1 MVAYP
6 RQSWL
11 IYLKSFSTRHG
22 TIASMGWLA
31 RYHLRRFVKY
41 SFWFYPSL
49 ALIGAWGLARMIILF
64 VPDVDLHIVQ
74 LDNLDGARAVIGA
87 LAASMLTFIVYAV
100 SAMLLAVQLASGQIT
115 PRLISLTFG
124 RWTLKVSTSAFVFA
138 FCLSIVALGNVGS
151 AHRHNLLIL
160 FAVFADIASVIVFF
174 WFVQEVGTGLRPVA
188 ILQRLYAEGR
198 KAMDSVYKGAF
209 DANAPTTSNIALV
222 PADGRMIARRGASGT
237 FLAFGLRDLVA
248 AATKADCTIEIIPQ
262 VGDFVSTDDPLA
274 RVYPPTAGIGEDVI
288 NGMVALGAERTM
300 EQDPMF
306 AFRIMVDIGERA
318 LSPAI
323 NDPTTAVLAIDQIHR
338 LLRYAGFKN
347 IETGRVYDRAG
358 KLRLVFPTPT
368 WEDIVDLALTELRH
382 FGAPSIQV
390 ARRTRAMLEHLIDN
404 LPGPRTGALTREL
417 AALESSVARNFVEP
431 EDRRRANFGDFQ
443 GLGGASARTDDY

>member
-1 MVAYP
+1 
-6 RQSWL
+6 
-11 IYLKSFSTRHG
+11 
-22 TIASMGWLA
+22 MGWLA
-31 RYHLRRFVKY
+31 RYHLRHFVKY

-49 ALIGAWGLARMIILF
+49 ALIGAWGLARIIMRF
-64 VPDVDLHIVQ
+64 VPDVDLNIVQ
-74 LDNLDGARAVIGA
+74 LDNLEGARAVIGA

-115 PRLISLTFG
+115 PRLISLTLG

-138 FCLSIVALGNVGS
+138 FCLSMVALGNVGS
-151 AHRHNLLIL
+151 DKRHNLLIL
-160 FAVFADIASVIVFF
+160 LAVVTDIASVIVFF
-174 WFVQEVGTGLRPVA
+174 WFVQEIGTGLRPVS

-198 KAMDSVYKGAF
+198 KAMDSVYKSAF
-209 DANAPTTSNIALV
+209 DANAIATDMALA
-222 PADGRMIARRGASGT
+222 PADGRVVARRGPSGT

-262 VGDFVSTDDPLA
+262 VGDFVSTGDPLA
-274 RVYPPTAGIGEDVI
+274 RVYPSTASIGEDFI
-288 NGMVALGAERTM
+288 NGMVALGPERTM

-347 IETGRVYDRAG
+347 IETGRVHDRAG
-358 KLRLVFPTPT
+358 KLRLVYPTPT

-382 FGAPSIQV
+382 FGASSIQV

-404 LPGPRTGALTREL
+404 LPAPRATALRREL
-417 AALESSVARNFVEP
+417 TALEGSVARTFVEA

-443 GLGGASARTDDY
+443 GLGGAAARTDDY